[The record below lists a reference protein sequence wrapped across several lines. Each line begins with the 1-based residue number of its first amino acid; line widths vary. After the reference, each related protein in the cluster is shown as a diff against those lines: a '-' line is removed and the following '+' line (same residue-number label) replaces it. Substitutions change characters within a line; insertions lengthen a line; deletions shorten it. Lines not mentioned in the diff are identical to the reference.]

1 MFWTTAHSWE
11 PNVSVLFS
19 CVGSKVIAFNSLII
33 GESTGS
39 PSPNN
44 PAPLPPAM
52 LYA

>member
-39 PSPNN
+39 PSPNTGVFLG
-44 PAPLPPAM
+44 PKRDH
-52 LYA
+52 